1 MPAAGGEKPQ
11 PSKQET
17 LDEDEEITQPVILH
31 QEIPHALPPVSSQSS
46 ADKREV
52 QRLLSS
58 ARWKSTLQVIRFL
71 VSKALLIF
79 ATIFIGIFITIIIA
93 NRPINT
99 GYGVKPPPLELSIM
113 QQVDLM
119 IRVYTYNDPAYQ
131 EMSQE
136 QQQKVVSVMQDL
148 YYEDLGLKLPY
159 FQRNLRWTLNALRFD
174 WGALERIATSSGKGF
189 SYRPQTGHDL
199 GMRMVNAFKSC
210 FDDGFRSVI
219 IIGSDCPDLPQWII
233 EEAFEALQ
241 RHGAVIGPSY
251 DGGYYLIGFS
261 GESFS
266 GNYFEN
272 IPWSTENV
280 YKETVGRFDKEGVS
294 FHVLPAWR
302 DIDTIDDVR
311 ALLKECGHSD
321 FRKSKTMRFLRLNGF
336 AVSG

>member
-1 MPAAGGEKPQ
+1 MNQSRCLVIFIKYPEKGKVKSRLVLGDHNGHAAV
-11 PSKQET
+11 
-17 LDEDEEITQPVILH
+17 LYRCFIED
-31 QEIPHALPPVSSQSS
+31 
-46 ADKREV
+46 
-52 QRLLSS
+52 LLGRMCSGHY
-58 ARWKSTLQVIRFL
+58 RFL
-71 VSKALLIF
+71 
-79 ATIFIGIFITIIIA
+79 IA
-93 NRPINT
+93 FD
-99 GYGVKPPPLELSIM
+99 PPGREKEIVELC
-113 QQVDLM
+113 
-119 IRVYTYNDPAYQ
+119 
-131 EMSQE
+131 
-136 QQQKVVSVMQDL
+136 
-148 YYEDLGLKLPY
+148 
-159 FQRNLRWTLNALRFD
+159 
-174 WGALERIATSSGKGF
+174 GKGF